1 MYASSRASGDA
12 DDSRAPPDGAG
23 AALCAVWR
31 DVRIKRRACGV
42 ADVADT
48 RRDDDDDNDDD
59 DDDDA
64 HDPLAHARTRE
75 TPRDVACVAK
85 DILRRRRRPRRRRR
99 RRRRARE

>member
-31 DVRIKRRACGV
+31 DARIKRRAFGV
-42 ADVADT
+42 RCNDDVAET
-48 RRDDDDDNDDD
+48 RRDDDDDEDV
-59 DDDDA
+59 DA
-64 HDPLAHARTRE
+64 HDPSAHARTHE
-75 TPRDVACVAK
+75 TPRDVACAAK
-85 DILRRRRRPRRRRR
+85 DIPRRRRR

>member
-31 DVRIKRRACGV
+31 DARIKRRAFGARCV
-42 ADVADT
+42 DDVAPT
-48 RRDDDDDNDDD
+48 RREHDDD
-59 DDDDA
+59 DDDDDDGT
-64 HDPLAHARTRE
+64 HDPSAHARTQE
-75 TPRDVACVAK
+75 TPRDVACAAK
-85 DILRRRRRPRRRRR
+85 DIPRRRRR